1 MELEKRLAGFVTQTG
16 YADLPGVTIDFTKNL
31 ILGIVGTAVAGATQL
46 DTDIAL
52 NLVQEWGGKEEA
64 TIFVYGGKVPA
75 YNAAFVNS
83 IMARAL
89 DYEDGMPPG
98 VHIGASVIPTAF
110 AAAELAGGCSGKEF
124 IAAVT
129 LGSEITAKL
138 ATCSFFDG
146 FDPTGIVSVIGAA
159 AAAGRIMGL
168 SLMQMRDTL
177 ALAFNRSGGSFQS
190 NIDGSLA
197 VASIQGFASQNAIIC
212 AQLAQRG
219 ITGPENFMEGIYGYL
234 HLYGK
239 DRFTPEDVTRDLG
252 KTFLF
257 HNALC
262 KKYPSC
268 GCTLS
273 ATHAALE
280 LVKEKHGF
288 SPGDVKSV
296 EIKVTPYSHKLVGHA
311 FKVGKNPRVDAQ
323 FNVRYCVANAILR
336 GGSKLEHFEESS
348 IRDQKVLELAEKV
361 SVIPDPAMMEQGTEC
376 TLSAHVK
383 IVDKSGIYEKFV
395 EAAPGMPAKPLT
407 NEEHREHFKDCMNYA
422 KKPLPVE
429 NAAQIVS
436 LIDRLEEVEDVRRIM
451 SLTLS
456 G

>member
-1 MELEKRLAGFVTQTG
+1 MDLEKRLAEFVTQTG
-16 YADLPGVTIDFTKNL
+16 YEDLPRVTVDFIKNL
-31 ILGIVGTAVAGATQL
+31 ILGVVGTAVAGATQP
-46 DTDIAL
+46 DTSITV

-64 TIFVYGGKVPA
+64 TLFVYGGKVPA

-98 VHIGASVIPTAF
+98 VHIGASVFPTAL
-110 AAAELAGGCSGKEF
+110 AAAELAGGCSGKEL
-124 IAAVT
+124 ITAVT
-129 LGSEITAKL
+129 VGSEIAAKL
-138 ATCSFFDG
+138 SSCSFFDG

-168 SLMQMRDTL
+168 SQMQICDTL

-219 ITGPENFMEGIYGYL
+219 ITGPQNFMEGIYGYL

-239 DRFTPEDVTRDLG
+239 DRFTSEDVTRDLG
-252 KTFLF
+252 KTFLV

-268 GCTLS
+268 GATLS

-280 LVKEKHGF
+280 LARKKNGF
-288 SPGDVKSV
+288 SPEDVRSI

-311 FKVGKNPRVDAQ
+311 FKVRDNPRVDAQ

-336 GGSKLEHFEESS
+336 GSSKLEHFEESS
-348 IRDQKVLELAEKV
+348 IRDPKVMKLTEKI
-361 SVIPDPAMMEQGTEC
+361 SVIPDPSMMERGAEC
-376 TLSAHVK
+376 TLSARVK
-383 IVDKSGIYEKFV
+383 IVDKSGIYERFV
-395 EAAPGMPAKPLT
+395 KAAPGMPENPLTKEEHLEHFRDCMKYARKPLS
-407 NEEHREHFKDCMNYA
+407 E
-422 KKPLPVE
+422 E

-451 SLTLS
+451 PLTLA